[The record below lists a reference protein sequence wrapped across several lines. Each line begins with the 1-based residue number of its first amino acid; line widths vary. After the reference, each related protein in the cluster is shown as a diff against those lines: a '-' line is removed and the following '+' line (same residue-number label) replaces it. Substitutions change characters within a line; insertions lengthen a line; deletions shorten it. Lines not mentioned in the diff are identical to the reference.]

1 MLKKYRSLNTWPL
14 ENTGDT
20 MSKIFLSFLGTNR
33 YIECNFVYERQKA
46 EKVRFVQEAL
56 LQFFA
61 ADFGPEDKIFIFLTE
76 EAKQINWLSTNTGLG
91 LDAILRQKELSA
103 KIIPVHI
110 PRGDSEKEIWDIFHI
125 VFGVIEPHDEV
136 IFDITHGFRS
146 LPMLGLVLL
155 NYSRMLK
162 NIRIRGIY
170 YGAFEV
176 LGPANKVEE
185 MPLEQRNAPIF
196 DLTSFETLQQWTVG
210 ADNFIHFGNSKK
222 LASLIKDEITPL
234 LRQKKGKDQNLNNL
248 NKLSDKLNQVAGLFQ
263 TNRGR
268 MIYEGLHFEELK
280 QAVQDIK
287 DTRYKA
293 LNPILEVLEK
303 KLQDFRRNDMR
314 NGFAAVRWCIDHD
327 LIQQGITLLQETVIS
342 LLLQRN
348 KKSTG
353 DRSLREAASS
363 ALAFIKKPIPPE
375 QWNKNARQNR
385 PLIEQ
390 IKADPAAQA
399 VAPYYEKL
407 SASRNSINHGG
418 YLDNKAPAKF
428 RERLTRIFDDIQQ
441 ALRTFLNE

>member
-1 MLKKYRSLNTWPL
+1 MR
-14 ENTGDT
+14 
-20 MSKIFLSFLGTNR
+20 KIFLSFLGTNR
-33 YIECNFVYERQKA
+33 YIECNFVYGQQKA
-46 EKVRFVQEAL
+46 ENVRFVQEAL

-61 ADFGPEDKIFIFLTE
+61 TDFGPKDKIFIFLTE
-76 EAKQINWLSTNTGLG
+76 EAKKVNWLSTNRGPGLYAN
-91 LDAILRQKELSA
+91 LHKKELSA
-103 KIIPVHI
+103 QIIPVNI
-110 PRGDSEKEIWDIFHI
+110 PRGDSEEEIWDIFHV
-125 VFGVIEPHDEV
+125 VFSVIEPQDVV

-176 LGPANKVEE
+176 LGPAYRVKE
-185 MPLEQRNAPIF
+185 MPLEQRSAPIF
-196 DLTSFETLQQWTVG
+196 DLTSFETLQQWTAG
-210 ADNFIHFGNSKK
+210 ADSFIHFGNSKK

-234 LRQKKGKDQNLNNL
+234 LRQKKGKDQNINNL
-248 NKLSDKLNQVAGLFQ
+248 NKLSIKLDQVAGLFQ

-303 KLQDFRRNDMR
+303 KLLDFRSNDIR

-353 DRSLREAASS
+353 DRFLREAASS
-363 ALAFIKKPIPPE
+363 ALAFIKKPISPE
-375 QWNKNARQNR
+375 QWNKNARHNR
-385 PLIEQ
+385 QLIEQ

-399 VAPYYEKL
+399 VASHYEKL
-407 SASRNSINHGG
+407 SSCRNSINHGG
-418 YLDNKAPAKF
+418 YLDNKAPEKF
-428 RERLTRIFDDIQQ
+428 RERLTHIFDNIQQ
-441 ALRTFLNE
+441 ALQSFLNE